1 MVQEHP
7 HGLMTEYTDTFHH
20 GGYAFRLVAYHVS
33 GASPGMGGQDEWT
46 VSAVSDEQPDL
57 HFDLTPDELRGVE
70 SAEMAFLRV
79 QGKITTYMDLNPETH
94 PEPYP

>member
-20 GGYAFRLVAYHVS
+20 GGWAFNMTAFHVS
-33 GASPGMGGQDEWT
+33 GASPGMDRQEEWS
-46 VSAVSDEQPDL
+46 VSAVCEERPDL
-57 HFDLTPDELRGVE
+57 HFDLTPDELQGVVN
-70 SAEMAFLRV
+70 AEMAFLRI
-79 QGKITTYMDLNPETH
+79 QGKITTYIDMNPETH